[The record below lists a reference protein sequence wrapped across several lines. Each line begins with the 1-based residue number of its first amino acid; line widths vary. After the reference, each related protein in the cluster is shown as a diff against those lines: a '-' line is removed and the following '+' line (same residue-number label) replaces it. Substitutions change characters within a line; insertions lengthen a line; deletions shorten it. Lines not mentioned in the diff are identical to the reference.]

1 MRTEYTLV
9 KDIVSGHSKRMN
21 NIKKYY
27 PFFKVSEISFL
38 GFKEGK
44 YENLDMGYILM
55 AVLRFFI
62 EQNNF
67 NEKDVKYE
75 DYQEFMH
82 DLYIRDF
89 SMNLDKDEEKE
100 LSLYIF
106 DKIRNDGRPFS
117 FTYFDPEDKKKK
129 TIRTR
134 IIENKISGDDIVY
147 QVSADAVSFYLDTKE
162 IKEESNISVAQVLLG
177 KMIESRNF
185 SGGTEV
191 ILKINNEV
199 MKLINKK
206 NEIINV
212 MSYDVFHGVKMYED
226 FMENTVKWFENE
238 QKLFKKNKELVD
250 KALKNCDSDK
260 SYYSAMEDIYHLE
273 EELNKAMIRHSQLL
287 SASVALQDQ
296 VDGIILKNKLSKIR
310 VSFDFNKTMS
320 EMISRDDIRN
330 LRYLVWPLFKF
341 GVSKT
346 FSLSMIDNMLDYKT
360 DDKEQNEKIK
370 KEKEDKNFKY
380 ADEIED
386 ERIRHNYNAFLKI
399 MFEMLLEM
407 EEFSLRKY
415 NERLVSMLGDRVLEN
430 GDYFSF
436 LAHLSQKYAYD
447 MKKIAMKPDTFLE
460 GIMKDFYVK
469 NKDDS
474 DRYSEIAF
482 DIKFTGDVIEINENS
497 ITDILFTS
505 AVIKGGLK

>member
-177 KMIESRNF
+177 
-185 SGGTEV
+185 
-191 ILKINNEV
+191 
-199 MKLINKK
+199 
-206 NEIINV
+206 
-212 MSYDVFHGVKMYED
+212 KMYED

-436 LAHLSQKYAYD
+436 LAHLSQKDAYD